1 MDKEGSY
8 FTDVGGNGKES
19 EERNPFEGNFWPFLF
34 VLQFLDVAAFSQVNK
49 LFCAGFEGT

>member
-8 FTDVGGNGKES
+8 FSDVGGNGKES

-49 LFCAGFEGT
+49 LFFCWT